1 MQREST
7 LLWDL
12 MKGGKRKR
20 GGVKEV
26 VQGKEE
32 RDKERQ
38 SLRKVKV
45 KLRKSRREGG
55 EREKLRKRENGEER
69 ERERGGGD

>member
-45 KLRKSRREGG
+45 KLRKSRREG
-55 EREKLRKRENGEER
+55 RN
-69 ERERGGGD
+69 